1 MRLILPIFAALI
13 LTGCD
18 PEDFAPGDRYKADF
32 HYTLKPSDR
41 LSVENFNGEIEI
53 AGWDDPSI
61 EITGVRY
68 ASTQEML
75 DAIKIDIHESPAI
88 TEIRTEHPTTFHGSQ
103 GARYLIR
110 APRKT
115 VLDRIASSN
124 GAIRIHDMTAAAR
137 LHTSNGA
144 IRAEN
149 IAGSVDA
156 ETSNGGVD
164 LDSITGR
171 LTVKTSNGR
180 IHAEDLAG
188 PCEAETSNGPVSLRF
203 KDAPDGP
210 TRIHTSN
217 GSVDVTMPK
226 SPKSGIRAE
235 TSNGSITIELPG
247 STAAHLNA
255 QTSQSSISSDFDVSA
270 TSGDKEKHHLE
281 GNIGSGGPLVELTTH
296 NGGIHLRKAS
306 AASN

>member
-103 GARYLIR
+103 GARVTVFRRYLAHHVLAFQRLAPHVGEAEKVEGRPNRRGVTPFR
-110 APRKT
+110 ASEPEVNK
-115 VLDRIASSN
+115 
-124 GAIRIHDMTAAAR
+124 AR
-137 LHTSNGA
+137 LDWVERKPEPLKS
-144 IRAEN
+144 
-149 IAGSVDA
+149 
-156 ETSNGGVD
+156 
-164 LDSITGR
+164 
-171 LTVKTSNGR
+171 LTQYG
-180 IHAEDLAG
+180 
-188 PCEAETSNGPVSLRF
+188 
-203 KDAPDGP
+203 
-210 TRIHTSN
+210 
-217 GSVDVTMPK
+217 
-226 SPKSGIRAE
+226 
-235 TSNGSITIELPG
+235 
-247 STAAHLNA
+247 
-255 QTSQSSISSDFDVSA
+255 
-270 TSGDKEKHHLE
+270 
-281 GNIGSGGPLVELTTH
+281 
-296 NGGIHLRKAS
+296 
-306 AASN
+306 